1 MTCPECQYQWCW
13 LCEGKYSSK
22 HFEKGQCSGK
32 QFIQADSLQQVREI
46 EIERRNQ
53 RGEII
58 VVLAVALICAH
69 IQIGIVLLYVIIS
82 D

>member
-1 MTCPECQYQWCW
+1 M
-13 LCEGKYSSK
+13 
-22 HFEKGQCSGK
+22 
-32 QFIQADSLQQVREI
+32 QVREI

-53 RGEII
+53 REEII

>member
-22 HFEKGQCSGK
+22 HFEEGQCSGK

-53 RGEII
+53 RGGNSVERSNAMMIRNI
-58 VVLAVALICAH
+58 PNWYVL
-69 IQIGIVLLYVIIS
+69 
-82 D
+82 